1 MSVPRPDIPRPDAAG
16 NAAVTFVLGGARS
29 GKSLWA
35 ENHVLESR
43 LAPVYLATAEA
54 HDEEMQRRIAQ
65 HRAQRDEHWTT
76 VEEPLDLA
84 LALKENAGEGRAVL
98 VDCLTL
104 WLANLMAAERDV
116 IKEAEAV
123 CRVLGT
129 IGGHVTVVSNEVG
142 QGIVPANK
150 VAREFRD
157 HAGRLHQQVAA
168 LSGKVVFVTAGLAQV
183 LKGEDRP

>member
-1 MSVPRPDIPRPDAAG
+1 MTDSRSDIPRTDLAG
-16 NAAVTFVLGGARS
+16 NSAVTFVLGGARS

-35 ENHVLESR
+35 ETHVLEAG
-43 LAPVYLATAEA
+43 LARVYLATAEA
-54 HDEEMQRRIAQ
+54 HDEEMQQRIAL

-84 LALKENAGEGRAVL
+84 GALRDHAGEGRAVL

-104 WLANLMAAERDV
+104 WLSNIMAADLDV
-116 IKEAEAV
+116 AQESEAV

-129 IGGHVTVVSNEVG
+129 IKGHVTVVSNEVG
-142 QGIVPANK
+142 QGIVPDNAM
-150 VAREFRD
+150 ARDFRD

-168 LSGKVVFVTAGLAQV
+168 LAGSVVLVTAGLPQV
-183 LKGEDRP
+183 LK